1 MQVRNDIQ
9 IRNNTPKTQCNLPS
23 FKGGG
28 EFLNRLTKVIP
39 DTRVAKG
46 LTQLD
51 KNCFQGYVYSMKFK
65 LGTTVE
71 EIKALTK
78 LKGEEFVTGAYDL
91 LTKKMGIP
99 EEIKP
104 PLIPKQQS
112 ETAPMAYMFN
122 YNVIALNPDLSTL
135 SQGMIFNGLRHELQ
149 HFKQNM
155 DIFRHETL
163 GEKVVDIHVKGLL
176 NTEKTTVKHLLA
188 NMSLDEMVE
197 QGVIQTQEAYDAMVR
212 YKKCLENNDIA
223 AFDKEFEKLE
233 PESRTHITAFRQKVI
248 DSMGIIK
255 TGTKE
260 AEKAEQYLNDF
271 QNINYFDGGDKID
284 YAKYFA
290 SKIEQEAL
298 MAGERADFEF
308 SGEGCMVKF
317 SKDKFKAAM
326 ASQDAEVKKMLD
338 DLERAEG

>member
-1 MQVRNDIQ
+1 MYPR
-9 IRNNTPKTQCNLPS
+9 S
-23 FKGGG
+23 AGGG
-28 EFLNRLTKVIP
+28 ELLNRLTQVIP
-39 DTRVAKG
+39 DTKVSKG

-51 KNCFQGYVYSMKFK
+51 KNCFQSYVYSMKFK
-65 LGTTVE
+65 LGTTAE

-78 LKGEEFVTGAYDL
+78 LQGEDFVIGAYDL

-99 EEIKP
+99 DEIKP

-112 ETAPMAYMFN
+112 ATAPMAYMFN
-122 YNVIALNPDLSTL
+122 YNAIALNPDLSTL

-149 HFKQNM
+149 HFRQNM

-163 GEKVVDIHVKGLL
+163 GEKVVDIHVNGLI
-176 NTEKTTVKHLLA
+176 NTEKATVKHLLT
-188 NMSLDEMVE
+188 NMSLDEMVQ
-197 QGVIQTQEAYDAMVR
+197 QGVIQTQEVYDAMVR

-223 AFDKEFEKLE
+223 AFDKEVEKLA
-233 PESRTHITAFRQKVI
+233 PEFRQQVTAFRQKVI
-248 DSMGIIK
+248 DFMGIIK

-260 AEKAEQYLNDF
+260 AEKAEHYLNDF
-271 QNINYFDGGDKID
+271 QNTNYFDGGDKVD

-290 SKIEQEAL
+290 SGIEQEAL
-298 MAGERADFEF
+298 IAGERADFEF

-326 ASQDAEVKKMLD
+326 ASKDAEVKKMLD